1 MRTQILTLSVSLMAL
16 AAAAG
21 AEPVISG
28 ARISDDVKVLS
39 SDEFAG
45 RGVATPAEDKVVA
58 FVSKAYKDAGL
69 EPGGEN
75 GGWTQTVKLRK
86 FQVSD
91 PSLSL
96 NLKGQPM
103 PLVQG
108 EDITASTRGAL
119 GAVSFTDAPLVFAG
133 YGVTAPERGWD
144 DFKDVDVKGK
154 IIVVLINDPDFY
166 QPESRTFNGKAM
178 TYYGRWTYKFE
189 EAARKGAAGVM
200 IIHDSAAASYG
211 WNTVKNSWSVA
222 QFDIVRPDPSV
233 TSPKLESWISADA
246 ATKIFAAAGLDLNA
260 LKIAAR
266 SKDFKPVP
274 LDGITLSG
282 GYKVAA
288 EEVVS
293 RNIIGQLKGAK
304 RPDETVF
311 YMAHWDHIG
320 IGTPDADGDA
330 IFNGAVD
337 NATGV
342 AALIELA
349 RAFKASG
356 KIPDRTVAFIAV
368 TAEESGL
375 LGSEYYASNPIY
387 PLAKTVG
394 GINMDALNVS
404 GRTRNVEVVGSGQS
418 SLEDDLKTL
427 AAAQDRVLTPD
438 ETPEAGYFFR
448 SDHFPLAKRG
458 VPVLYAASGLDMV
471 EGGVTAGRAFDEDY
485 RKNRYHQANDEWS
498 ADWDLSG
505 LAEDVALYYQL
516 GAKLANSTV
525 WPQWRETSE
534 FKAARDKTAVARP

>member
-1 MRTQILTLSVSLMAL
+1 MPLKTLSFSISLMAL

-39 SDEFAG
+39 SDAFAG

-75 GGWTQTVKLRK
+75 GGWIQTVKLRK

-91 PSLSL
+91 PTLSL

-119 GAVSFTDAPLVFAG
+119 GAVSFTDTPLVFAG

-166 QPESRTFNGKAM
+166 QPDAQTFNGKAM

-222 QFDIVRPDPSV
+222 QFDIVRPDPSA
-233 TSPKLESWISADA
+233 TSPKLESWISAEA

-274 LDGITLSG
+274 LSGITLSG

-304 RPDETVF
+304 RPNETVF

-356 KIPDRTVAFIAV
+356 KTPDRTVAFIAV

-534 FKAARDKTAVARP
+534 FKAARDKTAAARP

>member
-91 PSLSL
+91 PALSL
-96 NLKGQPM
+96 NLKGQTL

-119 GAVSFTDAPLVFAG
+119 GAVSFTDTPLVFVG

-166 QPESRTFNGKAM
+166 QPDAQTFNGKAM

-233 TSPKLESWISADA
+233 ASPKLESWISASA
-246 ATKIFAAAGLDLNA
+246 AEKIFEAAGLDLNA

-320 IGTPDADGDA
+320 IGSPDADGDA

-356 KIPDRTVAFIAV
+356 KTPDRTVAFIAV

-534 FKAARDKTAVARP
+534 FKAARDKTAAARP